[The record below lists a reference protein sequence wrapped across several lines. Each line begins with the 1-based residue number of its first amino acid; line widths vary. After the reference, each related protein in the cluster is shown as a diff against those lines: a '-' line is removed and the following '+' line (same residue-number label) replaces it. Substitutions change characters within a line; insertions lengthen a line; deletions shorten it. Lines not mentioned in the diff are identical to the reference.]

1 MTLELI
7 KVWFRYPN
15 SDDYLFKE
23 LSITFSRNEITVIT
37 GPNGSGKTTL
47 LKIAGLIYKPNKGV
61 VKVFGKDF
69 WKIDRHEERISIR
82 RRIVYVHEKPI
93 LLKGT
98 VAYNIAYGLILRGLN
113 KKEAYNIVEDF
124 TSKYGLSYLLRKK
137 TIQLSAGEAQV
148 VSLLRAMVLKP
159 YYLLLDEPTSNLDIE
174 KRQVILSIISD
185 LKRQG
190 TGIVITTHDTGII
203 ELFRVKHY
211 HLKEDR
217 TIVLLKKK

>member
-23 LSITFSRNEITVIT
+23 LSITFSRSEIAIIT

-61 VKVFGKDF
+61 VNVFGKDF
-69 WKIDRHEERISIR
+69 WKTNRHEKISIR
-82 RRIVYVHEKPI
+82 RKIVYVHEKPI

-113 KKEAYNIVEDF
+113 KKDAYSIVEDF
-124 TSKYGLSYLLRKK
+124 ASKYGLSYLLRKK
-137 TIQLSAGEAQV
+137 ATQLSTGEAQI

-159 YYLLLDEPTSNLDIE
+159 CYLLLDEPLSNLDIE
-174 KRQVILSIISD
+174 KKQIILNIISD
-185 LKRQG
+185 LRKEG

-203 ELFRVKHY
+203 ELLKGKHY

-217 TIVLLKKK
+217 TLVLLK